1 MADDPIQSV
10 SSDDLVRAARES
22 VGTDE
27 SLSEQMLREARQRVE
42 AGMASSA
49 QMPDLAYPGV
59 ETDDLPP
66 PAEVEPPPRS
76 TTPRTPVP
84 SPSARRPR
92 RTGSRRKSPT
102 RQTTATP
109 GPVLGTTRPRIPRA
123 ARGLIPL
130 IIFGVIFLSNIFGNE
145 GDSPEAVPVDVS
157 ATTQE
162 PQAGVEVR
170 TDAPS
175 INLALQRPAEASGQ
189 TSDGAAALAVDGDP
203 STAWNS
209 GGFPAQWIDI
219 DLGAPATVRQVRL
232 RVAQSPPIGN
242 TVHVVLG
249 RGPGTGGEEVLLGVF
264 ERQTVDNTWIAV
276 KPAEPPAGID
286 HVRVFTEDSPS
297 LVAWFEIEVLGVPE

>member
-1 MADDPIQSV
+1 MADDPTQPV

-22 VGTDE
+22 VGMDE
-27 SLSEQMLREARQRVE
+27 SLSEQMLRDARERVN
-42 AGMASSA
+42 AAMASSA
-49 QMPDLAYPGV
+49 QMPDPAYPGV
-59 ETDDLPP
+59 EPDDLPP
-66 PAEVEPPPRS
+66 PAEMEPPPRS
-76 TTPRTPVP
+76 ATPRTPVP

-92 RTGSRRKSPT
+92 RAGSRRTSPT
-102 RQTTATP
+102 QPTTATP
-109 GPVLGTTRPRIPRA
+109 GPVPGTSRPRIPKA

-130 IIFGVIFLSNIFGNE
+130 IIFGVIFLSNVFGNE
-145 GDSPEAVPVDVS
+145 GDSPEAVPVNVP

-189 TSDGAAALAVDGDP
+189 TADGAAALAVDGDP

-219 DLGAPATVRQVRL
+219 DLGAPATVREVRL
-232 RVAQSPPIGN
+232 RVTQSPPIGN
-242 TVHVVLG
+242 TVHVLLG
-249 RGPGTGGEEVLLGVF
+249 RGPGTGGEEVLLGVL
-264 ERQTVDNTWIAV
+264 ERQTVDNAWIAV
-276 KPAEPPAGID
+276 KAAEPPSGID

-297 LVAWFEIEVLGVPE
+297 WVGWFEIEVLGVQD